1 MKENN
6 LKKLYGSKKNARR
19 AAYLI
24 RKMNQWIKWYN
35 EHLDWNQLPTREIKY
50 GIN

>member
-1 MKENN
+1 MAT

-19 AAYLI
+19 ASYQI
-24 RKMNQWIKWYN
+24 RKLNQWIKWYN
-35 EHLDWNQLPTREIKY
+35 EHLGWNQLPMREVKF